1 MSYELLNQIN
11 SPEDL
16 KKIPRSDMP
25 RLAGEI
31 RAFLV
36 ENVEKTGGHLAS
48 NLGVTELTLAIH
60 RVFDSPKDH
69 VIFDVGH
76 QAYVHKILT
85 GRRDRF
91 GDLRKPGGL
100 SGFTLRRESDHDPF
114 GAGHSSTSVS
124 AALGFAEADVLL
136 KNDSHTVCVLGDGAY
151 TGGMIHEALN
161 NCKPDLKMIIIINEN
176 GMSISHT
183 RGAFAHLLER
193 VRISSKYAR
202 LKRGTTTVLEKIP
215 LIGRPIKK
223 CLTFIKGKIK
233 SIIYSPNYFEQLGL
247 YYLGT
252 IDGNDYDRV
261 EKALK
266 EAKRIGKTVVVHIK
280 TKKGK
285 GYDPAEKSPDE
296 YHSLSSSGATSTFHS
311 VFSEELIRLADSDD
325 KIVAVTAAMGIGT
338 GLDTFGE
345 KHPDRYYDVG
355 IAEEHALTFSAGLA
369 AAGFKPYAAVYST
382 FLQRAYDNVLHD
394 VALQSLPVKMIIDRA
409 GLATSDGA
417 THHGIFDVA
426 FLSHIPNIE
435 ILAPITYRSLRK
447 AVEYAAGVAHPIAIR
462 YSNASESERVVGE
475 FEYYKDCV
483 LINFAPE
490 CIPKNIF
497 ITYGS
502 LADRVLSAAG
512 SINDGGSS
520 CGVIILERLKPYTRL
535 IEDVKSML
543 KQAEKIVFAE
553 EGIKKGGAAMS
564 FVEELINQNELDLVD
579 KFDVCAIDDNFASPD
594 TLCDLYDYVGLSK
607 KQLVERMMKHDR

>member
-483 LINFAPE
+483 LINFAPD

>member
-36 ENVEKTGGHLAS
+36 ENVEKAGGHLAS

-266 EAKRIGKTVVVHIK
+266 EAKRIGKTVVVHLK

-483 LINFAPE
+483 LINFAPD

>member
-11 SPEDL
+11 SPDDL
-16 KKIPRSDMP
+16 KKLSKSDMP

-31 RAFLV
+31 REFLV
-36 ENVEKTGGHLAS
+36 ENVGKTGGHLAS

-60 RVFDSPKDH
+60 RVFDSPRDH

-100 SGFTLRRESDHDPF
+100 SGFTHRRESEHDPF

-136 KNDSHTVCVLGDGAY
+136 GNDSHTVCVLGDGAY

-161 NCKPDLKMIIIINEN
+161 NCKPDLKMIIVINEN

-202 LKRGTTTVLEKIP
+202 LKRGTTNFLEKIP
-215 LIGRPIKK
+215 LVGRPIKK
-223 CLTFIKGKIK
+223 MLTFIKGKIK

-252 IDGNDYDRV
+252 IDGNDYDKI

-285 GYDPAEKSPDE
+285 GYEPAEKYPDE
-296 YHSLSSSGATSTFHS
+296 YHSLSSAGVASTFHS
-311 VFSEELIRLADSDD
+311 VFSEELIRIAENDD
-325 KIVAVTAAMGIGT
+325 KIMAVTAAMGIGT
-338 GLDTFGE
+338 GLDSFGE
-345 KHPDRYYDVG
+345 KYQNRYYDVG

-369 AAGFKPYAAVYST
+369 AAGFKPYAAIYST
-382 FLQRAYDNVLHD
+382 FLQRAYDNILHD
-394 VALQSLPVKMIIDRA
+394 VALQSLPVKMVIDRA

-435 ILAPITYRSLRK
+435 ILAPATYSSLRK
-447 AVEYAAGVAHPIAIR
+447 ATEYASSVSRPIAIR
-462 YSNASESERVVGE
+462 YANAAESERVAKE
-475 FEYYKDCV
+475 FEYYKDYV
-483 LINFAPE
+483 LVNFDTNNVPE
-490 CIPKNIF
+490 RIF

-502 LADRVLSAAG
+502 LADKVLVASD
-512 SINDGGSS
+512 SINERGAS
-520 CGVIILERLKPYTRL
+520 CGVIILERLKPYAHL
-535 IEDVKSML
+535 VENVKVLL
-543 KQAEKIVFAE
+543 KQTERIIFAE

-564 FVEELINQNELDLVD
+564 FVEELICQNELDLVD
-579 KFDVCAIDDNFASPD
+579 KLDVCAIDDNFASP
-594 TLCDLYDYVGLSK
+594 TEVCDLYDFVGLSSDK
-607 KQLVERMMKHDR
+607 LAERMMKHDR